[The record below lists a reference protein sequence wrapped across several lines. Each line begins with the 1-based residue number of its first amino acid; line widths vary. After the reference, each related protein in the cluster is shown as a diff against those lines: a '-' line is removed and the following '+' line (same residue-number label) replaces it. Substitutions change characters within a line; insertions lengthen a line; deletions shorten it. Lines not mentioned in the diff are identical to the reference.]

1 MSLEF
6 VQVIFMFM
14 KKESFGV
21 PLCTLSRF
29 VRRWFQH
36 DLLSEH
42 NSSETK
48 NTARAVSV
56 KINLPKPEASAQLVL
71 YKATCYVYMK
81 TGRQHIA
88 SLMLPLFPRH
98 SNG

>member
-1 MSLEF
+1 
-6 VQVIFMFM
+6 M

-36 DLLSEH
+36 DLVSEH

-48 NTARAVSV
+48 NTARAVRV

-71 YKATCYVYMK
+71 YKATCCVYMK
-81 TGRQHIA
+81 TG
-88 SLMLPLFPRH
+88 
-98 SNG
+98 